1 MDYTL
6 PVDQWPDEPTIIGDW
21 LYDKSKPDLVCE
33 FFEVCLKHGT
43 GSHAGKPFK
52 LLPWQKQVI
61 YDLFGT
67 FHPKTGL
74 RRFTTSYVEVPRK
87 NGKSQFAAGIA
98 LWLLCGDGEAG
109 AQVYS
114 AAFTLKQASL
124 VFAMA
129 SQMVLDDEA
138 LSSVLKVR
146 KNSRTI
152 FYEDK
157 GSFYRAIPRDDKD
170 AHGLNAHGIIFD
182 ELHNQPDR
190 KLWDTLQTSRGMREQ
205 PLTIAITTAGH
216 DRSSICY
223 ELHKQ
228 AKGIINGEF
237 RDDSFYPVIY
247 AAEPGDDWHDPEV
260 WTKANPS
267 IGHTVR
273 VDFLQQECDRAK
285 LTPSYENT
293 FRNLYLNQW
302 TEQAVRW
309 LPMHAWDA
317 CRGEMPV
324 TGIEWYAGLDLAES
338 QDVCAF
344 VLAGKKGETVYI
356 KPFLFTPEEPS
367 SKRAEQD
374 KKQVMN
380 WVSQGY
386 IETLPGD
393 IMLNKD
399 LVPRVLEII
408 AEYDVK
414 RITMDP
420 WRSKEFVSA
429 ITESGYPEERIL
441 KFPQTMNHFAEP
453 TRKMLDMVV
462 TGKLIHDGNE
472 ALRWMAANTVVQ
484 QDANGNTRPAKDKS
498 QDKIDGIVASIMA
511 IREAIA
517 PEPDGP
523 MPVIY

>member
-1 MDYTL
+1 MRITL
-6 PVDQWPDEPTIIGDW
+6 PVEDWPDYPTVIDGW
-21 LYDKSKPDLVCE
+21 LYDPTKPKLINE

-43 GSHAGKPFK
+43 GSHAGQPFY

-67 FHPKTGL
+67 FHPDTKL
-74 RRFTTSYVEVPRK
+74 RRYTTSYIEVPRK

-129 SQMVLDDEA
+129 SQMVLADGA
-138 LSSVLKVR
+138 LSDLLKVR

-152 FYEDK
+152 YYDDK

-190 KLWDTLQTSRGMREQ
+190 KLWDTLQTSRGMRTQ
-205 PLTIAITTAGH
+205 PMTIAITTAGH

-228 AKGIINGEF
+228 SKGILSGEIK
-237 RDDSFYPVIY
+237 DESFYPVIF
-247 AAEPGDDWHDPEV
+247 AADAGDDWQDPET
-260 WTKANPS
+260 WKKANPS
-267 IGHTVR
+267 IGQTVR
-273 VDFLQQECDRAK
+273 LDFLDQECERAK

-302 TEQAVRW
+302 TEQEVRW
-309 LPMHAWDA
+309 LPMTAWDA
-317 CRGEMPV
+317 CKGEIPDDL
-324 TGIEWYAGLDLAES
+324 EWYAGLDLAES
-338 QDVCAF
+338 QDISAL
-344 VLAGKKGETVYI
+344 VLAGKKDEKVYI
-356 KPFLFTPEEPS
+356 KPFFFTPEVTNDRRSES
-367 SKRAEQD
+367 D
-374 KKQVMN
+374 KKQVHN
-380 WVSQGY
+380 WVIQGL
-386 IETLPGD
+386 IDTVPGD

-399 LVPRVLEII
+399 MVPKIMEILEQ
-408 AEYDVK
+408 YNV
-414 RITMDP
+414 RRLTMDP
-420 WRSKEFVSA
+420 WRSKEFVSGL
-429 ITESGYPEERIL
+429 TDCGFPEDRII

-453 TRKMLDMVV
+453 TRKMLDMVL
-462 TGKLIHDGNE
+462 TKKLVHDGNE
-472 ALRWMAANTVVQ
+472 VLRWMGSNVVVI
-484 QDANGNTRPAKDKS
+484 QDANGNSRPAKDKS
-498 QDKIDGIVASIMA
+498 QDKIDGIVAAIMA

-517 PEPDGP
+517 PEPEGP